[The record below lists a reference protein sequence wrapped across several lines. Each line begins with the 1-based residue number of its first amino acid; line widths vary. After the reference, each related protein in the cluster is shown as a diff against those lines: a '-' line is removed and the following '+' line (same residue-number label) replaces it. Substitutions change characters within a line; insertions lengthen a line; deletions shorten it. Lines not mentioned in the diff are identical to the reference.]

1 MAKMDQSKLRR
12 WREKKRNCN
21 MQILVKWSNRPPSV
35 GTVLN
40 IQCYLTIADTKTPRE
55 DAGSVTL
62 VGK

>member
-1 MAKMDQSKLRR
+1 
-12 WREKKRNCN
+12 